1 MSSNFWRVA
10 LGVAVVSVLLVA
22 VASMAVLNQLDP
34 MPMRIMVNGV
44 EWQDA
49 LMPEHQIALVLGLAA
64 LVLLGVLLLPVLLL
78 VLALCVAL
86 PLCLA
91 VGIPLLVAGLLAALF
106 LGPLALIVWGLWR
119 LLRAKPV
126 PTPATIRP

>member
-1 MSSNFWRVA
+1 MRSNFWRVA
-10 LGVAVVSVLLVA
+10 LGVAVLSVLLVV
-22 VASMAVLNQLDP
+22 VALVAVLNHLDP
-34 MPMRIMVNGV
+34 MPMHIIVNGV

-49 LMPEHQIALVLGLAA
+49 LMPEHQLALVLGLAA
-64 LVLLGVLLLPVLLL
+64 LLLVGVLLLPVLLL

-106 LGPLALIVWGLWR
+106 LGPIALIVWGLWR
-119 LLRAKPV
+119 LLRAKPL
-126 PTPATIRP
+126 PTPATIQS